1 MRSSLTKE
9 QVAQAVIAQM
19 EEYNDELKVETKLFE
34 NYRSPDKVIWKS
46 NDMGFCPDIKM
57 VEKDGT
63 LKLYEIE
70 LDDKINADKWRL
82 FSMYAKMQKGEFT
95 VIVPEYMIGRVETI
109 FAERNFKNIKL
120 MFVPN

>member
-19 EEYNDELKVETKLFE
+19 EEYNDGLKVETKLFE
-34 NYRSPDKVIWKS
+34 NYKSPDKVIWKS
-46 NDMGFCPDIKM
+46 NDLGFWPDIKM

-70 LDDKINADKWRL
+70 LEDKINADKWRL

-109 FAERNFKNIKL
+109 FTERNFKNIKL